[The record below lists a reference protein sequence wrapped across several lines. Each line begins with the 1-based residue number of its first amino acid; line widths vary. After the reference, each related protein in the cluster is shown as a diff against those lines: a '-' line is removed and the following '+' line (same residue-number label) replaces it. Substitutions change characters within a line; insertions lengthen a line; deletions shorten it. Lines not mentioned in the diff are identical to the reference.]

1 MTETR
6 PGNVGNLK
14 AAAARRHHDAVTRAE
29 RGLHDV
35 VTSGQ
40 QITFRTVARTAGV
53 SLEFLYHHP
62 QLRTRIE
69 HLRTQQQT
77 TAAAARR
84 ARPNAAS
91 DAPDQPSSVIRT
103 LSAEL
108 TQLKTRHR
116 AEVTQLRQALQ
127 AAHGENLILRRHLG
141 HPPPPPSDADDTAP
155 GAVQTAAAATA
166 TPTPPSR
173 SPATPVDL

>member
-14 AAAARRHHDAVTRAE
+14 AAGARRHHDAVTRAE
-29 RGLHDV
+29 HGLQDV

-53 SLEFLYHHP
+53 SLEFLYNHP
-62 QLRTRIE
+62 QLRSRIE

-77 TAAAARR
+77 TTAAARP

-116 AEVTQLRQALQ
+116 AEVAQLRQALQ
-127 AAHGENLILRRHLG
+127 AAHGENLILRRQLG
-141 HPPPPPSDADDTAP
+141 HPPPADHADDTAP

-166 TPTPPSR
+166 TPTSPSG

>member
-14 AAAARRHHDAVTRAE
+14 AAAARRHHDTVTRAE
-29 RGLHDV
+29 QGLQDV

-62 QLRTRIE
+62 QLRSRIE

-77 TAAAARR
+77 TTAAARP
-84 ARPNAAS
+84 ARPHAAS
-91 DAPDQPSSVIRT
+91 DAPDQPNSVIRT

-116 AEVTQLRQALQ
+116 AEIAQLRQALQ
-127 AAHGENLILRRHLG
+127 AAHGENLILRRRSATH
-141 HPPPPPSDADDTAP
+141 HRPPATPMTPPP
-155 GAVQTAAAATA
+155 GAVQTTAA
-166 TPTPPSR
+166 PTSPSR
-173 SPATPVDL
+173 SPATPVDP